1 MMVDFQKDDN
11 KKNNNM
17 MIYLKFLD
25 VKGEEIKYDQINSS
39 NVSLLRNEI
48 NDYVNELTNQLEEK
62 PPIVSRDSIKKI
74 GLFLKNLKNFNIEN
88 IKKTL
93 NFYQELHSINIFT
106 CYRYKNKEEII
117 GRTTIELDAD
127 IVTIIPAWLLCHEKA
142 HLLCD
147 LHMENVCLSNHLFL
161 YPIKKIFARARLLKE
176 SVGWFLSQIW
186 IGISYYLVFRDPNL
200 DPYMDIVN
208 SFYFT
213 LDVMGIPILIVQTMP
228 RIIGYFLKK
237 YLSKKQLL

>member
-106 CYRYKNKEEII
+106 CYRYKDNEEII

-127 IVTIIPAWLLCHEKA
+127 ILTIIPAWLIRHEKV

-147 LHMENVCLSNHLFL
+147 LHMVNVFLSNYLFF
-161 YPIKKIFARARLLKE
+161 YPITKLFARVRLLKE
-176 SVGWFLSQIW
+176 GIGWILASIW
-186 IGISYYLVFRDPNL
+186 MGSSYMSL
-200 DPYMDIVN
+200 DSIPHMDIVN
-208 SFYFT
+208 SLYFT
-213 LDVMGIPILIVQTMP
+213 LDYMGIPILIIQTLP
-228 RIIGYFLKK
+228 RIIGYFLKRF
-237 YLSKKQLL
+237 LSKKHF